1 MSTKQKRAGSPRTLA
16 LGALAFGYFM
26 FLRPQMLKWG
36 TRLGEAQR
44 RMPGDD
50 IIPRPNFRMSHAI
63 DIDAPPEALWP
74 WLAQMGRERSG
85 YYGMDVVMNY
95 GIPSVTFLRQDL
107 KPPAVGDEM
116 DGGYHVMELEP
127 VRKLLFGGFSLR
139 RSLGVTEDVTLLY
152 LIGRRS
158 DGSTRLM
165 ARRRAYVYGA
175 LAPLYNLLAEVV
187 TFFMFRQQLQA
198 LKTHATSMGYL
209 QAPSPETVEASSA
222 RNSGSDSAY

>member
-1 MSTKQKRAGSPRTLA
+1 MSTKEKRTGSPRAVA
-16 LGALAFGYFM
+16 LGALAFGYTM

-50 IIPRPNFRMSHAI
+50 IIPQSNFRMSHAI
-63 DIDAPPEALWP
+63 DIDAPPESLWP

-85 YYGMDVVMNY
+85 YYGLDIVMNY
-95 GIPSVTFLRQDL
+95 GIPSVTFLRQDIE
-107 KPPAVGDEM
+107 PPAVGDEL
-116 DGGYHVMELEP
+116 DGGYHIMELEP
-127 VRKLLFGGFSLR
+127 IRKLLFGGFSLR
-139 RSLGVTEDVTLLY
+139 RSFGVTEDVTILY
-152 LIGRRS
+152 LLGRRS

-187 TFFMFRQQLQA
+187 TFFMFRQQLKA
-198 LKTHATSMGYL
+198 LKAHATSMAYV
-209 QAPSPETVEASSA
+209 QSSPPEAIETSPA
-222 RNSGSDSAY
+222 RNSGSHSAY

>member
-1 MSTKQKRAGSPRTLA
+1 
-16 LGALAFGYFM
+16 M

-44 RMPGDD
+44 RLPGDD
-50 IIPRPNFRMSHAI
+50 IIPRPNFRMTHAI
-63 DIDAPPEALWP
+63 DIDAPPESLWP

-85 YYGMDVVMNY
+85 YYGMDVLMNY

-107 KPPAVGDEM
+107 EPPAVGDEM
-116 DGGYHVMELEP
+116 DGGYHIMELEP

-139 RSLGVTEDVTLLY
+139 RSFGVTEDVTLLY
-152 LIGRRS
+152 LIERRS
-158 DGSTRLM
+158 DGSTRLI

-175 LAPLYNLLAEVV
+175 LAPLYNLLAEVL
-187 TFFMFRQQLQA
+187 TFFMFRQQLKT
-198 LKTHATSMGYL
+198 LKAHATSMAYL
-209 QAPSPETVEASSA
+209 QTPTPEAVETTSA

>member
-1 MSTKQKRAGSPRTLA
+1 MSTKQQRSGLPRAIIVGT
-16 LGALAFGYFM
+16 LAFGYMM

-50 IIPRPNFRMSHAI
+50 IIPKPNFRMSHAI
-63 DIDAPPEALWP
+63 NIDAPPEALWP

-85 YYGMDVVMNY
+85 YYGLDLAMNY
-95 GIPSVTFLRQDL
+95 GIPSVTFLRQDVE
-107 KPPAVGDEM
+107 PPAVGDEM

-139 RSLGVTEDVTLLY
+139 RALGVTEDVTLLY
-152 LIGRRS
+152 LLGRRS

-175 LAPLYNLLAEVV
+175 LAPLYNLFAEVV
-187 TFFMFRQQLQA
+187 TFFMFRQQLQT
-198 LKTHATSMGYL
+198 LKAHATSMAFL
-209 QAPSPETVEASSA
+209 QTAPPETTESSPA
-222 RNSGSDSAY
+222 RNSGSHAAY